1 MKNAPEI
8 TPVRSAHRLDESA
21 LEAYL
26 HSQSVE
32 FSGSLKVQQF
42 EGGQSNP
49 TYHLTLGGRPYVL
62 RKKPPGE
69 ILPSAHQVNREYR
82 VMAALAETDV
92 SVPKMHLFCDDPS
105 IIGTDFFVMEMV
117 EGRVIPDVTLPN
129 FNPKE
134 RAALYDH
141 LIEMLARLHQ
151 VDYQLVGLGEGFGRP
166 GNYFERQIS
175 RWSKQ
180 YLASKTEE
188 LETMEHLMEWLP
200 ANIPQSDETVIV
212 HGDYRLGNTIIH
224 PTEPKIVAVLD
235 WELST
240 LGHPMGDLAYS
251 CMHYYNELENEKEL
265 TQSGIPTEKEF
276 LARYCELTGREVI
289 ENWTFYIVYNLFRAA
304 AIVQGVYKRGLDGNA
319 SSEIAVTLGEE
330 CKKHAHK
337 AWQMVEKNGS
347 Q

>member
-1 MKNAPEI
+1 MKDAPEI
-8 TPVRSAHRLDESA
+8 TPVRSAHHIDESA

-26 HSQSVE
+26 HSQSAE

-49 TYHLTLGGRPYVL
+49 TYHLTVGGRPYVL

-92 SVPKMHLFCDDPS
+92 SVPKMHLFCDEPS

-151 VDYQLVGLGEGFGRP
+151 VDYQSVGLGEGFGRP

-180 YLASKTEE
+180 YLASKTEV

-240 LGHPMGDLAYS
+240 LGHPLGDLAYC
-251 CMHYYNELENEKEL
+251 CMHYYDELENEKEL
-265 TQSGIPTEKEF
+265 TESGIPTENEF
-276 LARYCELTGREVI
+276 LARYCELTGRETI
-289 ENWTFYIVYNLFRAA
+289 ENWTFYIVYNFFRFA
-304 AIVQGVYKRGLDGNA
+304 AITQGVYKRGLDGNA
-319 SSEIAVTLGEE
+319 SSKIALSLGEN
-330 CKKHAHK
+330 CRKRADK

-347 Q
+347 

>member
-1 MKNAPEI
+1 
-8 TPVRSAHRLDESA
+8 
-21 LEAYL
+21 
-26 HSQSVE
+26 
-32 FSGSLKVQQF
+32 
-42 EGGQSNP
+42 
-49 TYHLTLGGRPYVL
+49 
-62 RKKPPGE
+62 
-69 ILPSAHQVNREYR
+69 
-82 VMAALAETDV
+82 V

-240 LGHPMGDLAYS
+240 LGHPLGDLAYC
-251 CMHYYNELENEKEL
+251 CMHYYDELENEKEL
-265 TQSGIPTEKEF
+265 TESGIPTENEF

-289 ENWTFYIVYNLFRAA
+289 ENWTFYIVYNFFRSA
-304 AIVQGVYKRGLDGNA
+304 AIIQGVYKRGLDGNA
-319 SSEIAVTLGEE
+319 SSEIALSLGEN
-330 CKKHAHK
+330 CRKRADK
-337 AWQMVEKNGS
+337 AWLMVEKNGS

>member
-8 TPVRSAHRLDESA
+8 TPVRSAHCIDESA

-26 HSQSVE
+26 HSQSAE
-32 FSGSLKVQQF
+32 FSGALKVQQF

-49 TYHLTLGGRPYVL
+49 TYHLTVGGRPYVL

-69 ILPSAHQVNREYR
+69 ILPSAHQGKREYR
-82 VMAALAETDV
+82 VMASLAETDV
-92 SVPKMHLFCDDPS
+92 SVPTMHLFCDDPS

-117 EGRVIPDVTLPN
+117 KGRVIPDVTLPN

-151 VDYQLVGLGEGFGRP
+151 VDYQSVGLGEGFGRP

-240 LGHPMGDLAYS
+240 LGHPLGDLAYC
-251 CMHYYNELENEKEL
+251 CMHYYDELENEKEL
-265 TQSGIPTEKEF
+265 TESGIPTENEF
-276 LARYCELTGREVI
+276 LARYCELTCREAI
-289 ENWTFYIVYNLFRAA
+289 ENWTFYIVYNFFRSA
-304 AIVQGVYKRGLDGNA
+304 AIIQGVYKRGLDGNA
-319 SSEIAVTLGEE
+319 SSEIALTFREN
-330 CKKHAHK
+330 CRKRADK
-337 AWQMVEKNGS
+337 AWQMVEKNRS

>member
-1 MKNAPEI
+1 MKDAPEI

-21 LEAYL
+21 LEDYL
-26 HSQSVE
+26 HSQSAE

-49 TYHLTLGGRPYVL
+49 TYHLTVGGRPYVL

-82 VMAALAETDV
+82 VMASLAETDV

-151 VDYQLVGLGEGFGRP
+151 VDYQSVGLGEGFGRP
-166 GNYFERQIS
+166 GNYYERQIS

-240 LGHPMGDLAYS
+240 LGHPLGDLAYC
-251 CMHYYNELENEKEL
+251 CMHYYDELENEKEL
-265 TQSGIPTEKEF
+265 TESGIPTENEF
-276 LARYCELTGREVI
+276 LARYCELTGREFI
-289 ENWTFYIVYNLFRAA
+289 ENWTFYIVYNFFRYA
-304 AIVQGVYKRGLDGNA
+304 AIIQGVYKRGLDGNA
-319 SSEIAVTLGEE
+319 SSKIALSLGEN
-330 CKKHAHK
+330 CRKRADK
-337 AWQMVEKNGS
+337 AWQMVEKNRS

>member
-92 SVPKMHLFCDDPS
+92 SVPKMHLFCDEPS

-151 VDYQLVGLGEGFGRP
+151 VDYQSVGLGEGFGRP

-240 LGHPMGDLAYS
+240 LGHPLGDLAYC
-251 CMHYYNELENEKEL
+251 CMYYYDELENEKEL
-265 TQSGIPTEKEF
+265 TESGIPTENEF
-276 LARYCELTGREVI
+276 LARYCELTGRETI
-289 ENWTFYIVYNLFRAA
+289 ENWNFYIVYNFFRSA
-304 AIVQGVYKRGLDGNA
+304 AIIQGVYKRGLDGNA
-319 SSEIAVTLGEE
+319 SSKIALSLGEN
-330 CKKHAHK
+330 CRKRADK

-347 Q
+347 

>member
-1 MKNAPEI
+1 
-8 TPVRSAHRLDESA
+8 
-21 LEAYL
+21 
-26 HSQSVE
+26 
-32 FSGSLKVQQF
+32 
-42 EGGQSNP
+42 
-49 TYHLTLGGRPYVL
+49 
-62 RKKPPGE
+62 
-69 ILPSAHQVNREYR
+69 
-82 VMAALAETDV
+82 MAALAETDV

-117 EGRVIPDVTLPN
+117 EGRVIPDVNLPN

-151 VDYQLVGLGEGFGRP
+151 VDYQSVGLGEGFGRP

-188 LETMEHLMEWLP
+188 LETMEHLMVWLP

-224 PTEPKIVAVLD
+224 PTEPKIVTVLD

-240 LGHPMGDLAYS
+240 LGHPLGDLAYC
-251 CMHYYNELENEKEL
+251 CMCYYDELENEKEL
-265 TQSGIPTEKEF
+265 TESGIPTENEF

-289 ENWTFYIVYNLFRAA
+289 KNWTFYIVYNFFRSA
-304 AIVQGVYKRGLDGNA
+304 AIIQGVYKRGLDGNA
-319 SSEIAVTLGEE
+319 SSKIALNLGEN
-330 CKKHAHK
+330 CRKRADK
-337 AWQMVEKNGS
+337 AWQMVEKNRS
-347 Q
+347 

>member
-1 MKNAPEI
+1 
-8 TPVRSAHRLDESA
+8 
-21 LEAYL
+21 
-26 HSQSVE
+26 
-32 FSGSLKVQQF
+32 
-42 EGGQSNP
+42 
-49 TYHLTLGGRPYVL
+49 
-62 RKKPPGE
+62 
-69 ILPSAHQVNREYR
+69 
-82 VMAALAETDV
+82 
-92 SVPKMHLFCDDPS
+92 
-105 IIGTDFFVMEMV
+105 
-117 EGRVIPDVTLPN
+117 
-129 FNPKE
+129 
-134 RAALYDH
+134 
-141 LIEMLARLHQ
+141 
-151 VDYQLVGLGEGFGRP
+151 
-166 GNYFERQIS
+166 
-175 RWSKQ
+175 
-180 YLASKTEE
+180 
-188 LETMEHLMEWLP
+188 MEWLP

>member
-1 MKNAPEI
+1 MKDAPEI
-8 TPVRSAHRLDESA
+8 TPVRSAHRIDESA

-26 HSQSVE
+26 HSQSAE

-49 TYHLTLGGRPYVL
+49 TYHLTVGGRPYVL

-69 ILPSAHQVNREYR
+69 ILPSAHQVKREYR

-141 LIEMLARLHQ
+141 LIELLARLHQ
-151 VDYQLVGLGEGFGRP
+151 VDYQSVGLGEGFGRP

-251 CMHYYNELENEKEL
+251 LSLIH
-265 TQSGIPTEKEF
+265 I
-276 LARYCELTGREVI
+276 
-289 ENWTFYIVYNLFRAA
+289 
-304 AIVQGVYKRGLDGNA
+304 
-319 SSEIAVTLGEE
+319 
-330 CKKHAHK
+330 
-337 AWQMVEKNGS
+337 
-347 Q
+347 

>member
-69 ILPSAHQVNREYR
+69 ILPSAHQVKREYR

-92 SVPKMHLFCDDPS
+92 SVPKMHLFCDEPS

-134 RAALYDH
+134 RAVLYDH

-151 VDYQLVGLGEGFGRP
+151 VDYQSVGLGEGFGRP
-166 GNYFERQIS
+166 GNYYERQIS

-240 LGHPMGDLAYS
+240 LGHPLGDLAYC
-251 CMHYYNELENEKEL
+251 CMHYYDELENEKEL
-265 TQSGIPTEKEF
+265 TESGIPTENEF
-276 LARYCELTGREVI
+276 LARYCELTGRETI
-289 ENWTFYIVYNLFRAA
+289 ENWTFYIVYNFFRHA
-304 AIVQGVYKRGLDGNA
+304 AINQGVYKRGLDGNA
-319 SSEIAVTLGEE
+319 SSKIALTFSEN
-330 CKKHAHK
+330 CRKRADK
-337 AWQMVEKNGS
+337 AWQMVEKNRS
-347 Q
+347 